1 MINVPEPR
9 YILLSAI
16 TTSKHRKDSIWQT
29 TDIIGRIISDKDLHL
44 KLQQQSDGLGE
55 QVHAWRERG
64 KNTIILGR
72 DKIVVK
78 KWNWQH
84 FEVHENELNPRS
96 LRAISVSN
104 NFFFCISE
112 FLKRFTLIT
121 RVWFFFQAQH
131 TTVTKVMHDIHAA
144 LTFDLLT
151 LFWLEFKVELRTFNW
166 SSSFLTRASCSLTLE
181 ASLSSDGLFCSCDFV
196 LCW

>member
-72 DKIVVK
+72 DKIEVK

-104 NFFFCISE
+104 DFFFLHLRIPE
-112 FLKRFTLIT
+112 AFYTHHKGL
-121 RVWFFFQAQH
+121 VFFRH
-131 TTVTKVMHDIHAA
+131 NTPLLRRSCMTYMRPWP
-144 LTFDLLT
+144 LTYLHYFD
-151 LFWLEFKVELRTFNW
+151 
-166 SSSFLTRASCSLTLE
+166 
-181 ASLSSDGLFCSCDFV
+181 
-196 LCW
+196 

>member
-96 LRAISVSN
+96 LRAIFVSN
-104 NFFFCISE
+104 DFFLASPNSWSVLHSPQGFGF
-112 FLKRFTLIT
+112 FLGTTHHCYEGHAWHTCGLDLWPTYIILT
-121 RVWFFFQAQH
+121 RV
-131 TTVTKVMHDIHAA
+131 
-144 LTFDLLT
+144 
-151 LFWLEFKVELRTFNW
+151 
-166 SSSFLTRASCSLTLE
+166 
-181 ASLSSDGLFCSCDFV
+181 
-196 LCW
+196 

>member
-16 TTSKHRKDSIWQT
+16 TTFKHRKDSIWQT

-104 NFFFCISE
+104 DFFFASPNSWSVLHSPQGFGF
-112 FLKRFTLIT
+112 FLGTTHHCYEGHAWHTCGLDLWPTYIILT
-121 RVWFFFQAQH
+121 RV
-131 TTVTKVMHDIHAA
+131 
-144 LTFDLLT
+144 
-151 LFWLEFKVELRTFNW
+151 
-166 SSSFLTRASCSLTLE
+166 
-181 ASLSSDGLFCSCDFV
+181 
-196 LCW
+196 

>member
-44 KLQQQSDGLGE
+44 KLQQQSDGLGK

-84 FEVHENELNPRS
+84 FEVHENELNPIS

-112 FLKRFTLIT
+112 FLKRFTLT
-121 RVWFFFQAQH
+121 ARVWFFLGTTHHCYEGHAWH
-131 TTVTKVMHDIHAA
+131 TCG
-144 LTFDLLT
+144 LDLWPT
-151 LFWLEFKVELRTFNW
+151 YII
-166 SSSFLTRASCSLTLE
+166 LTR
-181 ASLSSDGLFCSCDFV
+181 V
-196 LCW
+196 

>member
-1 MINVPEPR
+1 MIWANR
-9 YILLSAI
+9 C
-16 TTSKHRKDSIWQT
+16 TH
-29 TDIIGRIISDKDLHL
+29 
-44 KLQQQSDGLGE
+44 GE
-55 QVHAWRERG
+55 KEVKTPSFW
-64 KNTIILGR
+64 GR

-84 FEVHENELNPRS
+84 FEVRENELNPRS
-96 LRAISVSN
+96 LWAISVSN
-104 NFFFCISE
+104 DFFLHLRILEAFYTHR
-112 FLKRFTLIT
+112 K
-121 RVWFFFQAQH
+121 VFFEAQH
-131 TTVTKVMHDIHAA
+131 TTVTKVMHDTHAA

>member
-1 MINVPEPR
+1 MINVQEPS

-16 TTSKHRKDSIWQT
+16 TTSKHRKYSIWQT

-44 KLQQQSDGLGE
+44 KLQQQSDDLGK

-84 FEVHENELNPRS
+84 FEVHENELNLRS
-96 LRAISVSN
+96 LWAISVSN
-104 NFFFCISE
+104 DFFF
-112 FLKRFTLIT
+112 L
-121 RVWFFFQAQH
+121 H
-131 TTVTKVMHDIHAA
+131 
-144 LTFDLLT
+144 
-151 LFWLEFKVELRTFNW
+151 LRI
-166 SSSFLTRASCSLTLE
+166 LE
-181 ASLSSDGLFCSCDFV
+181 AFYTHRKVFF
-196 LCW
+196 

>member
-55 QVHAWRERG
+55 QVHAWRGRG

-96 LRAISVSN
+96 LRAIFVSN
-104 NFFFCISE
+104 DFFLASPNSWSVLHSPQGFGFFFRHNTPLLRRSCMTYM
-112 FLKRFTLIT
+112 RP
-121 RVWFFFQAQH
+121 WP
-131 TTVTKVMHDIHAA
+131 
-144 LTFDLLT
+144 LTYLHYFD
-151 LFWLEFKVELRTFNW
+151 
-166 SSSFLTRASCSLTLE
+166 
-181 ASLSSDGLFCSCDFV
+181 
-196 LCW
+196 